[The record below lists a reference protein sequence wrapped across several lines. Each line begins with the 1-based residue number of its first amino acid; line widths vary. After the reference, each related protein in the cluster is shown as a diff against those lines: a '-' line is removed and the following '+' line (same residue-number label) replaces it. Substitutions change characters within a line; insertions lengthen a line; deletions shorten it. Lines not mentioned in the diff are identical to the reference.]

1 MFNNMFFYLFIC
13 LLFFGIGDFLS
24 VLTKAKVSSV
34 FVSLLLFLI
43 AFITGIIPPDIIK
56 QAGLADFG
64 KWAILFIVFSLGT
77 TINLRELID
86 EWRTLAVSFIAMVL
100 VVVTGFALIP
110 VIGKNEA
117 LVTIPIV
124 NGGIV
129 ATQIMTTAA
138 LEHGFALAA
147 ALGTIVYA
155 VQKFFGTP
163 FASHFGIK
171 EAETVVA
178 DFRKTGVNK
187 YKKEAPKK
195 EDGTLSNPNFFERN
209 KKYYGVFVSLAITAL
224 FAWLSFVIGKM
235 THISAPIWA
244 LLLGVIVT
252 SLGLVPKN
260 ILLHAKSL
268 GIFNVACFATIIPSL
283 ATIKP
288 SQLLGLGVNTLI
300 IFAAV
305 FVVLYL
311 AFWLLPF
318 WKILG
323 SKNMALA
330 VSVCQLLGFP
340 ATYLIAN
347 EVAKA
352 VGETETERE
361 VILDAILPKYL
372 VAGFATVSS
381 VSVLI
386 AGILV
391 PFVG

>member
-1 MFNNMFFYLFIC
+1 MFQNMFFYLFLC
-13 LLFFGIGDFLS
+13 LFFFGVGDFLS
-24 VLTKAKVSSV
+24 VVTKAKVSSV
-34 FVSLLLFLI
+34 FVSLLLFLV
-43 AFITGIIPPDIIK
+43 AFMTGLIPPDIIK

-64 KWAILFIVFSLGT
+64 KWSILFIVFSLGT
-77 TINLRELID
+77 TINLRELVD
-86 EWRTLAVSFIAMVL
+86 EWRTLAVSFLAMGL
-100 VVVTGFALIP
+100 VVVVSFAMMPI
-110 VIGKNEA
+110 IGKNEA
-117 LVTIPIV
+117 LVAIPIV

-147 ALGTIVYA
+147 ALGTIIYA

-171 EAETVVA
+171 EAEQVIA
-178 DFRKTGVNK
+178 EYRRTGVNR
-187 YKKEAPKK
+187 YKKAPVTTEKGEEK
-195 EDGTLSNPNFFERN
+195 ENFFQRN
-209 KKYYGVFVSLAITAL
+209 KKYYGVFVSLTITAF
-224 FAWLSFVIGKM
+224 FAWLSFVIGKL
-235 THISAPIWA
+235 TGVSAPIWS
-244 LLLGVIVT
+244 LLLGVVAA
-252 SLGLVPKN
+252 SLGIVPKN

-283 ATIKP
+283 AKIRP
-288 SQLLGLGVNTLI
+288 EDLIGLGLNTLI
-300 IFAAV
+300 IFAGV
-305 FVVLYL
+305 FVILYI
-311 AFWLLPF
+311 AFAILPC

-323 SKNMALA
+323 SKNLALA

-352 VGETETERE
+352 VGKDEAERE

-391 PFVG
+391 PFIG

>member
-1 MFNNMFFYLFIC
+1 
-13 LLFFGIGDFLS
+13 
-24 VLTKAKVSSV
+24 
-34 FVSLLLFLI
+34 
-43 AFITGIIPPDIIK
+43 
-56 QAGLADFG
+56 
-64 KWAILFIVFSLGT
+64 
-77 TINLRELID
+77 
-86 EWRTLAVSFIAMVL
+86 
-100 VVVTGFALIP
+100 
-110 VIGKNEA
+110 
-117 LVTIPIV
+117 
-124 NGGIV
+124 
-129 ATQIMTTAA
+129 
-138 LEHGFALAA
+138 
-147 ALGTIVYA
+147 
-155 VQKFFGTP
+155 
-163 FASHFGIK
+163 
-171 EAETVVA
+171 
-178 DFRKTGVNK
+178 
-187 YKKEAPKK
+187 
-195 EDGTLSNPNFFERN
+195 
-209 KKYYGVFVSLAITAL
+209 
-224 FAWLSFVIGKM
+224 M

>member
-1 MFNNMFFYLFIC
+1 MFQNMFFYLFIC

-34 FVSLLLFLI
+34 FVSLLLFLA
-43 AFITGIIPPDIIK
+43 AFMTGVIPPDIIK

-64 KWAILFIVFSLGT
+64 KWSILFIVFSLGT
-77 TINLRELID
+77 TINLRELVD
-86 EWRTLAVSFIAMVL
+86 EWRTLAVSFLAMAL
-100 VVVTGFALIP
+100 VVAAGFALMP

-117 LVTIPIV
+117 LVTVPIV

-129 ATQIMTTAA
+129 ATQIMTSAA

-171 EAETVVA
+171 EAEKVVEEY
-178 DFRKTGVNK
+178 RRTGVNR
-187 YKKEAPKK
+187 YKKAPQKTDK
-195 EDGTLSNPNFFERN
+195 GDVKQSFFEAH
-209 KKYYGVFVSLAITAL
+209 KKYYGVFVSLTITAF
-224 FAWLSFVIGKM
+224 FAWASFVLGKL
-235 THISAPIWA
+235 TGVSAPIWS
-244 LLLGVIVT
+244 LLLGVVAT
-252 SLGLVPKN
+252 SLGIVPKN

-283 ATIKP
+283 AKIRP
-288 SQLLGLGVNTLI
+288 EDLIGLGVNTII

-305 FVVLYL
+305 FVILYV
-311 AFWLLPF
+311 AFAILPC

-323 SKNMALA
+323 SKNLALA

-352 VGETETERE
+352 VGKDDAERE

-381 VSVLI
+381 ISVLI

>member
-1 MFNNMFFYLFIC
+1 MFSNMFFYLFIC

-24 VLTKAKVSSV
+24 VVTKAKVSSV
-34 FVSLLLFLI
+34 FVSLLLFLL
-43 AFITGIIPPDIIK
+43 AFMSGVIPPDIIK

-77 TINLRELID
+77 TINLRELIE
-86 EWRTLAVSFIAMVL
+86 EWRTLATSLLAML
-100 VVVTGFALIP
+100 LIVVGGLLLIP
-110 VIGKNEA
+110 VLGKNEV
-117 LVTIPIV
+117 LVSVPIV

-138 LEHGFALAA
+138 MEHGLTLAA

-171 EAETVVA
+171 EAESVIEEY
-178 DFRKTGVNK
+178 RRTGVNR
-187 YKKEAPKK
+187 YHKEQKSK
-195 EDGTLSNPNFFERN
+195 DGKAIPQNFFERN
-209 KKYYGVFVSLAITAL
+209 KKYYGVFVSLTIVAF
-224 FAWLSFVIGKM
+224 FAWAAFAIGKL
-235 THISAPIWA
+235 THVSAPIWS
-244 LLLGVIVT
+244 LLLGVLTATI
-252 SLGLVPKN
+252 GIVPKN

-283 ATIKP
+283 AKIHP
-288 SQLLGLGVNTLI
+288 QDLIGLGFNTI
-300 IFAAV
+300 VIFAAV
-305 FVVLYL
+305 FVILYVAFGVLPL
-311 AFWLLPF
+311 

-323 SKNMALA
+323 SKNIALA

-352 VGETETERE
+352 VGKNDEERE

-381 VSVLI
+381 LSILI
-386 AGILV
+386 AGFLV

>member
-1 MFNNMFFYLFIC
+1 MFNNMFFYLFVC
-13 LLFFGIGDFLS
+13 LAFFGIGDFLS
-24 VLTKAKVSSV
+24 VVTKAKVSSV

-43 AFITGIIPPDIIK
+43 AFMTGIIPPDIIK

-64 KWAILFIVFSLGT
+64 KWSILFIVFSLGT
-77 TINLRELID
+77 TLNLHELVD
-86 EWRTLAVSFIAMVL
+86 EWRTLAVSFLAMAL
-100 VVVTGFALIP
+100 VVVVGFAMMPI
-110 VIGKNEA
+110 IGKNEA
-117 LVTIPIV
+117 LVAIPIV

-171 EAETVVA
+171 EAETVIEEY
-178 DFRKTGVNK
+178 RRTGINR
-187 YKKEAPKK
+187 YKKAPKK
-195 EDGTLSNPNFFERN
+195 TEDGKAAKENFFEAH
-209 KKYYGVFVSLAITAL
+209 KKYYGVFVSLAITAF
-224 FAWLSFVIGKM
+224 FAWLSFVIGKL
-235 THISAPIWA
+235 TGVSAPIWA
-244 LLLGVIVT
+244 LLLGVVAA
-252 SLGLVPKN
+252 SLGIVPKN

-283 ATIKP
+283 AKIRP
-288 SQLLGLGVNTLI
+288 EDLIGLGINTLI
-300 IFAAV
+300 IFAGV
-305 FVVLYL
+305 FLVLYL
-311 AFWLLPF
+311 AFAVLPC

-323 SKNMALA
+323 SKNISLA
-330 VSVCQLLGFP
+330 VSVGQLLGFP

-352 VGETETERE
+352 VGKDDKERE

-386 AGILV
+386 AGALA
-391 PFVG
+391 PFIG